1 MIEMKKSAIFVALS
15 YALWGFFPIYFK
27 TLNSVS
33 PFQIMSHR
41 MVWCFVFILIIMALR
56 GELAGLVRSITRRTA
71 LIYLCAGGVLSVNW
85 LTYVWAVNSGYILEA
100 SLGYFINPLVIVL
113 LGVIFLKEKLRFT
126 QWIPIGLA
134 AVAVGY
140 MTIQHGKLPWI
151 ALMLAFSFGIYS
163 LLKKLAPFN
172 ALPGLTMET
181 AMVFLPAMGFLLFEE
196 LRGQGAFI
204 HDGASISLL
213 LAASGIVSGVPLM
226 LFSAGAQ
233 KIPLTLVGMLQY
245 ISPTIQFFLGVF
257 MYGEAFDQTRVVG
270 FSIIWLALLIYS
282 LEGWFVR
289 RKALAAEPA

>member
-1 MIEMKKSAIFVALS
+1 MKKSAFLVAAA
-15 YALWGFFPIYFK
+15 YALWGLFPIYFK

-41 MVWCFVFILIIMALR
+41 MAWCFVFMLIIMVLR
-56 GELAGLVRSITRRTA
+56 GELPALIKVITWRTS
-71 LIYLCAGGVLSVNW
+71 LIYLCAGGILSLNW

-113 LGVIFLKEKLRFT
+113 LGVVFLKEKLRLT

-134 AVAVGY
+134 TLAVGY
-140 MTIQHGKLPWI
+140 ITVQHGKLPWI
-151 ALMLAFSFGIYS
+151 ALVLAFSFGIYS
-163 LLKKLAPFN
+163 LIKKIAPLD

-181 AMVFLPAMGFLLFEE
+181 AMVFLPAVGFLLFENF
-196 LRGQGAFI
+196 RGQGTFLHA
-204 HDGASISLL
+204 GASISLL

-257 MYGEAFDQTRVVG
+257 LYGEAFDHTRVVG

-282 LEGWFVR
+282 LEGWVER

>member
-1 MIEMKKSAIFVALS
+1 MKKSAFLVAAA
-15 YALWGFFPIYFK
+15 YALWGLFPIYFK
-27 TLNSVS
+27 MLNTVS

-41 MVWCFVFILIIMALR
+41 MAWCFVFMLIIMVLR
-56 GELAGLVRSITRRTA
+56 GELLALMKTFTWRTA
-71 LIYLCAGGVLSVNW
+71 LIYLCAGGILSINW

-113 LGVIFLKEKLRFT
+113 LGVVFLKERLRLT

-134 AVAVGY
+134 ALAVGY
-140 MTIQHGKLPWI
+140 ITVQHGKLPWI
-151 ALMLAFSFGIYS
+151 ALVLAFSFGIYS
-163 LLKKLAPFN
+163 LIKKIAPLD

-181 AMVFLPAMGFLLFEE
+181 AMVFLPAMGFLLFENF
-196 LRGQGAFI
+196 RGQGAFI
-204 HDGASISLL
+204 HEGASISLL

-257 MYGEAFDQTRVVG
+257 LYGEAFDQTRVVG

-282 LEGWFVR
+282 LEGWVVR

>member
-1 MIEMKKSAIFVALS
+1 MKKSAFLVALA
-15 YALWGFFPIYFK
+15 YALWGLFPIYFK
-27 TLNSVS
+27 MLNTVS

-41 MVWCFVFILIIMALR
+41 MAWCFVFMLIIMALR
-56 GELAGLVRSITRRTA
+56 GELPALMKTITWRTA
-71 LIYLCAGGVLSVNW
+71 LIYLCAGGILSINW

-113 LGVIFLKEKLRFT
+113 LGVVFLKEKLRLT

-134 AVAVGY
+134 ALAVGY
-140 MTIQHGKLPWI
+140 ITIQHGKLPWI
-151 ALMLAFSFGIYS
+151 ALVLAFSFGIYS
-163 LLKKLAPFN
+163 LIKKIAPLD

-181 AMVFLPAMGFLLFEE
+181 AMVFLPALGFLLFENF
-196 LRGQGAFI
+196 RGQGTFI

-257 MYGEAFDQTRVVG
+257 LYGEAFDQTRVVG

-282 LEGWFVR
+282 LEGWAVR

>member
-1 MIEMKKSAIFVALS
+1 MKKSAFLVAAA
-15 YALWGFFPIYFK
+15 YALWGLFPIYFK
-27 TLNSVS
+27 MLNTVS

-41 MVWCFVFILIIMALR
+41 MAWCFVFMLIIMALR
-56 GELAGLVRSITRRTA
+56 GELPALMKTITWRTA
-71 LIYLCAGGVLSVNW
+71 LIYLCAGGILSINW

-113 LGVIFLKEKLRFT
+113 LGVVFLKEKLRLT

-134 AVAVGY
+134 ALAVGY
-140 MTIQHGKLPWI
+140 ITIQHGKLPWI
-151 ALMLAFSFGIYS
+151 ALVLAFSFGIYS
-163 LLKKLAPFN
+163 LIKKIAPLD

-181 AMVFLPAMGFLLFEE
+181 AMVFLPALGFLLFENF
-196 LRGQGAFI
+196 RGQGTFI

-257 MYGEAFDQTRVVG
+257 LYGEAFDQTRVVG

-282 LEGWFVR
+282 LEGWAVR

>member
-1 MIEMKKSAIFVALS
+1 MKKSAFLVALA
-15 YALWGFFPIYFK
+15 YALWGLFPIYFK
-27 TLNSVS
+27 MLNTVS

-41 MVWCFVFILIIMALR
+41 MAWCFVFMLIIMALR
-56 GELAGLVRSITRRTA
+56 GELPALMKTITWRTA
-71 LIYLCAGGVLSVNW
+71 LIYLCAGDILSINW

-113 LGVIFLKEKLRFT
+113 LGVVFLKEKLRLT

-134 AVAVGY
+134 ALAVGY
-140 MTIQHGKLPWI
+140 ITIQHGKLPWI
-151 ALMLAFSFGIYS
+151 ALVLAFSFGIYS
-163 LLKKLAPFN
+163 LIKKIAPLD

-181 AMVFLPAMGFLLFEE
+181 AMVFLPALGFLLFENF
-196 LRGQGAFI
+196 RGQGTFI

-257 MYGEAFDQTRVVG
+257 LYGEAFDQTRVVG

-282 LEGWFVR
+282 LEGWAVR